1 MMQQNGLLGLL
12 AAATSVS
19 AGVIK
24 VPLKT
29 RAAGVNVPVTD
40 WFNRTD
46 NQWYSTISVGTPAQ
60 ELTVLWD
67 TGSPALL
74 IPRSTCTT
82 CGDKTLFDSSESSSF
97 SNTPGTRQQELFSTG
112 ADSIPFTTPE
122 GAVGNLVHEKVAIG
136 DLVVDSQ
143 EMLLCSTYAAALDV
157 MPIDGIMGMGPYSPN
172 SAEKSWYWNL
182 YESGQLDSPVFSFYT
197 PPGDIDGGE
206 ITLGGIDESKYE
218 GALNYTAFTSGGF
231 NLAQS
236 SILING
242 KAFTGTSA
250 KGTAILDTGTAFMQT
265 PSYAVAKQL
274 YAQISSKITQID
286 SAGAWGA
293 ECDVLDSVAPD
304 LTFVLGPTA
313 SALKLTIPKSSF
325 NLGEYPGQPGICQA
339 VFNNPLSPFGAWLVG
354 SPLLKQ
360 YYTAWDGVNKKIGWG
375 QLIGNGTAK
384 LEFA

>member
-1 MMQQNGLLGLL
+1 MVQSASLIGLF

-24 VPLKT
+24 VPLKP
-29 RAAGVNVPVTD
+29 RASGINVPVTD

-46 NQWYSTISVGTPAQ
+46 NQWYSTISIGTPAQ

-67 TGSPALL
+67 TGSSELL

-82 CGDKTLFDSSESSSF
+82 CADKTLFDSSKSTTF
-97 SNTPGTRQQELFSTG
+97 SNKPGTRRQELFSTG
-112 ADSIPFTTPE
+112 ADSIPFSVAE
-122 GAVGNLVHEKVAIG
+122 GASGVVVHDKVAIG
-136 DLVVDSQ
+136 DLIVDSQ
-143 EMLLCSTYAAALDV
+143 EMLLCDKFAAALDV
-157 MPIDGIMGMGPYSPN
+157 MPIDGIMGLGPPSTGTD
-172 SAEKSWYWNL
+172 KSWYWNL
-182 YESGQLDSPVFSFYT
+182 YANGLLDSPVFSFYT
-197 PPGDIDGGE
+197 PAGEIEGGE
-206 ITLGGIDESKYE
+206 LTLGGIDETKYV
-218 GALNYTAFTSGGF
+218 GTLNYTAFSSGGF

-293 ECDVLDSVAPD
+293 ECSVLDSVAPD

-339 VFNNPLSPFGAWLVG
+339 LFNNPLSPFGAWLVG

-360 YYTAWDGVNKKIGWG
+360 YYTAWDGVNKRIGWG
-375 QLIGNGTAK
+375 QLKGNGTA
-384 LEFA
+384 LVEFA

>member
-1 MMQQNGLLGLL
+1 M
-12 AAATSVS
+12 
-19 AGVIK
+19 
-24 VPLKT
+24 
-29 RAAGVNVPVTD
+29 
-40 WFNRTD
+40 
-46 NQWYSTISVGTPAQ
+46 
-60 ELTVLWD
+60 
-67 TGSPALL
+67 
-74 IPRSTCTT
+74 
-82 CGDKTLFDSSESSSF
+82 
-97 SNTPGTRQQELFSTG
+97 
-112 ADSIPFTTPE
+112 
-122 GAVGNLVHEKVAIG
+122 GNLVHEKVAIG

-293 ECDVLDSVAPD
+293 VCLFP
-304 LTFVLGPTA
+304 GYC
-313 SALKLTIPKSSF
+313 ISF
-325 NLGEYPGQPGICQA
+325 KTL
-339 VFNNPLSPFGAWLVG
+339 FLS
-354 SPLLKQ
+354 
-360 YYTAWDGVNKKIGWG
+360 Y
-375 QLIGNGTAK
+375 
-384 LEFA
+384 